1 MLLQRRKKEGL
12 TREKQD
18 TRHYRQHGVIKDS
31 ITFMILFPLFCFFPS
46 PLEQKIE
53 VTDS

>member
-1 MLLQRRKKEGL
+1 MLMQRRKKEGL
-12 TREKQD
+12 AREKQD
-18 TRHYRQHGVIKDS
+18 IRHYMQAWCYERFYFIYGA
-31 ITFMILFPLFCFFPS
+31 FPFPPLPS